1 MNNARR
7 DRLKDAIQL
16 LNNATSIVDDVADKE
31 GDAMDNMPENLQESE
46 RFSAME
52 EAVDLLN
59 DATESIGEAIELIG
73 QAVQKR

>member
-16 LNNATSIVDDVADKE
+16 LNSATSIVDDVVDKE

-46 RFSAME
+46 RFAAME

>member
-1 MNNARR
+1 MNATRR
-7 DRLKDAIQL
+7 NRLNGAIKL
-16 LNNATSIVDDVADKE
+16 LNEATSIVDSVADQE

-46 RFSAME
+46 RFAAME

-59 DATESIGEAIELIG
+59 DATTAIGEAIELIG